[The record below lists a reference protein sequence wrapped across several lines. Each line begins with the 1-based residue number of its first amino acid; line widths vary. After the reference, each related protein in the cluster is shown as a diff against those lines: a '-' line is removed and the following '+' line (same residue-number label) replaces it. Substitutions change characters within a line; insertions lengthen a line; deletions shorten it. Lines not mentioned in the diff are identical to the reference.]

1 VEDLDLNMLSET
13 TTGRDLAV
21 VETTDRGMPMKDIK
35 MAKHRLHGE
44 TLRHLLQDT
53 MIDIQ
58 ATMIDTMIG
67 TPVLALEVQMQHI
80 DGSKRVQ
87 IQTRTAVEVD
97 LNGLQQPVGT
107 TTDPIHRMIDT
118 TLGMRM
124 MPITRDHGREA
135 IQPFKCQIC
144 LMDLWHQLLSY
155 LLSVQSVTDLGSI
168 LFRSF
173 GC

>member
-1 VEDLDLNMLSET
+1 MDLNMLSET

-67 TPVLALEVQMQHI
+67 TPILALEVQMQHI

-135 IQPFKCQIC
+135 IQPFK
-144 LMDLWHQLLSY
+144 W
-155 LLSVQSVTDLGSI
+155 
-168 LFRSF
+168 
-173 GC
+173 